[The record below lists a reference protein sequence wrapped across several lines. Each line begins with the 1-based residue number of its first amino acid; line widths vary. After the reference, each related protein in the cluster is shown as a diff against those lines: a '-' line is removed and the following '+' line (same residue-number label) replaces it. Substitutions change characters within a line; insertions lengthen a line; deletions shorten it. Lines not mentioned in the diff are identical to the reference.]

1 MQVYDASENP
11 SYDPSLPLQI
21 PDPAARQPVDWDE
34 DEDGVWVAPV
44 IANTAA
50 LAASPPFLVTKAP
63 VLEVKNNS
71 HPSANGAASAPS
83 VASAAYR
90 FGPPSPVPA
99 PWPTRDPHLSAEER
113 AKALAEYQE
122 ASMSTPYSHK
132 KGGSSSADETKKDA
146 QSEKKNKKGKN
157 KKKTSNN
164 NASAEL

>member
-1 MQVYDASENP
+1 M
-11 SYDPSLPLQI
+11 
-21 PDPAARQPVDWDE
+21 DWDE

-63 VLEVKNNS
+63 VLETKS
-71 HPSANGAASAPS
+71 KSYPPPANGAASAPS

-122 ASMSTPYSHK
+122 ASMSTPYSHT

-146 QSEKKNKKGKN
+146 QSEKKSNKGKN
-157 KKKTSNN
+157 KT
-164 NASAEL
+164 

>member
-1 MQVYDASENP
+1 M
-11 SYDPSLPLQI
+11 
-21 PDPAARQPVDWDE
+21 DWDE

-63 VLEVKNNS
+63 VLETKS
-71 HPSANGAASAPS
+71 KSYPPPANGAASAPS

-146 QSEKKNKKGKN
+146 QSEKKSNKGKN
-157 KKKTSNN
+157 KKNSGNN
-164 NASAEL
+164 KASAEL

>member
-1 MQVYDASENP
+1 M
-11 SYDPSLPLQI
+11 
-21 PDPAARQPVDWDE
+21 DWDE

-113 AKALAEYQE
+113 AKALAEYQ
-122 ASMSTPYSHK
+122 AATSSMSTPYSHT
-132 KGGSSSADETKKDA
+132 KGGSSSADEKKKDT
-146 QSEKKNKKGKN
+146 QSKKKSKKGKSKKNSGNN
-157 KKKTSNN
+157 KG
-164 NASAEL
+164 SAEL